1 MKNLIFMKKN
11 KIAMKKIKQ
20 GTVIERSGVGRELG
34 KKRWDGQGKAFWEG
48 GTASVGVEGPCDG

>member
-1 MKNLIFMKKN
+1 MKKN